1 MSSLERKNDI
11 FIIYKQV
18 LSLTLYN
25 DDKNVEILLLRRVR
39 PEMLVMLT
47 M

>member
-18 LSLTLYN
+18 LSLTLHN
-25 DDKNVEILLLRRVR
+25 DDKNVEILILRRVR